1 MLERGWLIEAGRMG
15 YLEACQLQKRLAA
28 EVIQGERGDTL
39 ILTEHPP
46 LLTIGAAGD
55 RGNILASPQALAQ
68 AGIEI
73 YSADRGGDVAYH
85 GPGQLVGYPVLH
97 LDRHGKDV
105 KDYLRRLEE
114 VLIRTLAGFG
124 LAGHRA
130 PGYTGVWVADAKIAA
145 IGIGVKKWVTFHGF
159 ALNVDPD
166 LSHFSLIHPCGIR
179 DKRVTSLAELLP
191 QAPDWREVSARV
203 AVHFAQVF
211 NLAVIGDKIRSRG
224 EKE

>member
-1 MLERGWLIEAGRMG
+1 MPERGWLIEAGRMG
-15 YLEACQLQKRLAA
+15 YREAYQLQKRLAA

-39 ILTEHPP
+39 VLTEHPP
-46 LLTIGAAGD
+46 LLTIGSAGE

-68 AGIEI
+68 AGIEV
-73 YSADRGGDVAYH
+73 YSADRGGDVTYH

-124 LAGHRA
+124 LAGYRA

-166 LSHFSLIHPCGIR
+166 LSHFNLIYPCGIR
-179 DKRVTSLAELLP
+179 NKRVTSLAEILP
-191 QAPDWREVSARV
+191 QAPDCREVAAQV
-203 AVHFAQVF
+203 AGHFAQVF
-211 NLAVIGDKIRSRG
+211 NLPVIGDKN
-224 EKE
+224 